1 MRAHL
6 LTAARVWVVF
16 DATIGFLFGQ
26 LFVGQLDL
34 AGLVAGV
41 FGLLAGVLSA
51 KRFQNSVHL
60 NRLVL
65 VSCAAAIGG
74 VAADAYSYY
83 TTLNVQGNDYP
94 WFLSGIF
101 VFCLCVIAFSR
112 FSGETANPS
121 FKRDAL
127 KRAP

>member
-1 MRAHL
+1 MRAQL

-16 DATIGFLFGQ
+16 DATTGYLFGQ
-26 LFVGQLDL
+26 LYVGQLDL
-34 AGLVAGV
+34 AGLVAGA

-51 KRFQNSVHL
+51 KRFQNSVRL

-65 VSCAAAIGG
+65 GSCSAAIGG
-74 VAADAYSYY
+74 VAADAYGYY
-83 TTLNVQGNDYP
+83 STLNVQSNDYP
-94 WFLSGIF
+94 WLLSGIF
-101 VFCLCVIAFSR
+101 VLCLCVIAFSR
-112 FSGETANPS
+112 FLGEAANPS